1 MLAHAV
7 CSAVVQRSHEQTD
20 CSCANLI
27 LLIIVCLPHC
37 TLVVTTTY
45 TYSDFLSVVTLEW
58 EGVTVEAAL
67 QLLPVLQA
75 IAERDT
81 HEKRVIICL
90 QCGETLVRM
99 FAPYIRD
106 AR

>member
-1 MLAHAV
+1 MH
-7 CSAVVQRSHEQTD
+7 
-20 CSCANLI
+20 
-27 LLIIVCLPHC
+27 
-37 TLVVTTTY
+37 
-45 TYSDFLSVVTLEW
+45 SDFLSVVTLEW

-81 HEKRVIICL
+81 HEKRVHICL